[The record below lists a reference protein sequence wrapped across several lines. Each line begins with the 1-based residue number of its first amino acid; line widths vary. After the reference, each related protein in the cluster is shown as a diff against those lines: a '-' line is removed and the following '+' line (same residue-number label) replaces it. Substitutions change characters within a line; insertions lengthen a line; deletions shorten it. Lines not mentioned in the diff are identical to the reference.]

1 VVLPPAAR
9 PPPTVSPRPP
19 LLSSAAKPPALRPTW
34 RWRGAAVLSPFKS
47 ASPGTFDFAVAQEL
61 EQEGAELRLVEEVAV
76 MDVPCAMCV

>member
-1 VVLPPAAR
+1 MVLPPAAR

-19 LLSSAAKPPALRPTW
+19 LLSSAVKPPALRPTW